1 MRIRFLPV
9 VIAALA
15 LPVAALGDLG
25 PHSNYYD
32 QHPPE
37 NGQKN
42 DVSVVV
48 DRKTDDARVYVYNFC
63 LGSTTYPG
71 SSRTYPKEAA
81 IMTHVSRGMISFDG
95 KAKESSSSGTT
106 TIKAKLSATVTP
118 SKVTGDA
125 HFRGTNCGKISFVA
139 KLQQKTP

>member
-9 VIAALA
+9 VAVALA
-15 LPVAALGDLG
+15 LPVAALGDVG

-48 DRKTDDARVYVYNFC
+48 DRQTNDARVYVYNFC
-63 LGSTTYPG
+63 LGSSSYQG
-71 SSRTYPKEAA
+71 SSRTYPKQAE
-81 IMTHVSRGMISFDG
+81 ITTHVRRGEISFDG
-95 KAKESSSSGTT
+95 KAKEYSASGTT
-106 TIKAKLSATVTP
+106 TIPAKLSATVTP
-118 SKVTGDA
+118 MKVTGDA
-125 HFRGTNCGKISFVA
+125 HFPGTSCGKIQFVA
-139 KLQQKTP
+139 KLQKRTP